1 MKVFITRHGKTDYN
15 EKHLV
20 CGVLE
25 SQLTE
30 EGIEQA
36 RELAEVLL
44 RDQEKNQIK
53 YIFSSPLKRARETA
67 GFAAKALGL
76 EVETDERLMEV
87 HFGACE
93 GVSWDDEEFVHIK
106 RNPFT
111 RYRGGESTI
120 DAAHRAYS
128 FLDDLRSWKLDGNV
142 LIVCHGTFAR
152 ILSTYFVDYTLDE
165 YWATR
170 WQNCELRGYEL

>member
-15 EKHLV
+15 ERQLV

-30 EGIEQA
+30 EGRAQA
-36 RELAEVLL
+36 EELARILE
-44 RDQEKNQIK
+44 RDQERNRICH
-53 YIFSSPLKRARETA
+53 IFSSPLKRAVETA
-67 GFAAKALGL
+67 GYAARALGL
-76 EVETDERLMEV
+76 EIQTDERLMEV
-87 HFGACE
+87 HFGSCE
-93 GVSWDDEEFVHIK
+93 GVGWDDEEFVRVK
-106 RNPFT
+106 RNPFL

-128 FLDDLRSWKLDGNV
+128 FMDDLRSWKLDGNV

-165 YWATR
+165 YWSTR
-170 WQNCELRGYEL
+170 WKNCELRSYEL